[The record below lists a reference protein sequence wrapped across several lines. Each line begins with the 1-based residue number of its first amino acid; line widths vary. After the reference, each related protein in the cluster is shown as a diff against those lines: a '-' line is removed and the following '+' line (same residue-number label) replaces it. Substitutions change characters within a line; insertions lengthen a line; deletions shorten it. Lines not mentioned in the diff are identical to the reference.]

1 MLHSVPRSCS
11 EKPGLSSP
19 RGVQSVIKRKESH
32 QCNLGVEYLSPI
44 CLRYSWRHDSTEAEA
59 DVSNP
64 SAIPLISILCHKPT
78 TLCSAPS
85 KTTYLE
91 DFDGMAVAVIGL
103 ASNILQLI
111 ECGNK
116 VIMIAKELHGSGQ
129 DATQANE
136 NATFVAQEMRELSL
150 RIINDLP
157 KSNLTDDE
165 EAMCRLAQ
173 QCSQL
178 SNKLL
183 VLLDSL
189 KVGNPKRKRDM
200 VTAVFRNMRKRSE
213 RDQLQADLDN
223 HRKQLHVQINA
234 MSRSDLTRRLEHAL
248 NTLSMSRQDILYLR
262 DHVQKLQQKSM
273 IDSANM
279 MAFLRQLQEVVEV
292 PLRQL
297 VILQSIRDPRMHDRF
312 ENIDPAHRKTFE
324 WLLHGPENLQD
335 DGDQECTEDNGQN
348 QTPDVGE
355 ETTYIQAKRRQHKEF
370 VAWLQAANVSLPDEV
385 PSLDTSSNEP
395 RFVSSCRGSIF
406 RITGKPGAGKSTLMK
421 FLCES
426 DTTLDY
432 LKTWSGDKHLI
443 CAKAFFWRLGIDEQK
458 NLSGLIN
465 CLLYQILK
473 AAPELIPIAFP
484 SAWRSDLMSHFPFE
498 PNGTQAFDILLRSGR
513 VFEKHKAIFFIDGLD
528 EFKGPPLDLVR
539 KIIDWAT
546 SNPTDL
552 KICVSSRQWNEFEV
566 GFDGYPSLRIHE
578 WTRDDI
584 KIFVTDRFGEICDL
598 STSVNK
604 LDLNTL
610 ADIVVD
616 KAEGVFLWVRVVL
629 AAIEQGVLN
638 DDDFQD
644 LREKVTAFPSELND
658 LYQYLFDSI
667 QERDRQR
674 AFEILMLTYYGGT
687 SEPQALLRYKFLSDI
702 SKDPDFATKLSM
714 RPLQEEELKRSL
726 TIAGRQ
732 INGKCKGFLEIS
744 PTKREYHR
752 GDEDVKFMHSTVTEF
767 LSRPNI
773 RKVIDER
780 LININIFDLICQSF
794 VAFAKSIDTDEFYS
808 QPIHENER
816 FPWDDGDEGCPFIVQ
831 LNNIIGTCIRGSGPI
846 TCRIF
851 TFLGQIE
858 QIIGQRLQ
866 KRLDNSQRITLEN
879 DIMYRHRPDYCSS
892 TPFIFWI
899 LPTQLCKVLAARHLL
914 FEYFDNDGQCDIRTL
929 YQDDPVSMKQIVNSV
944 ISGLSEKVYS
954 LRAFRMLEILFRNG
968 QSPTVQIELYHLDG
982 ETNSEWYLWDWIL
995 RRLIFIGSPIEKLVY
1010 RGSDYEKGFGYRL
1023 IELCLRYGAG
1033 ENFTLTFGPCY
1044 EVIGADRLV
1053 VQVHGGDS
1061 NGRRTDI
1068 DVRQFRDICVD
1079 YHLDIVRY
1087 ARKKDGVLTLRDLL
1101 AYCFPHDFH
1110 RLYELLDKHPVS
1122 LTTERADESLN
1133 SDLSVMPILFPEE
1146 NRYFDEEPDELKR
1159 GYYGDEKKPR
1169 HCRQCLV
1176 HSEKC
1181 FEDFEARL
1189 RDKESGSIP
1198 DKPRCE
1204 PTMNDTV

>member
-1 MLHSVPRSCS
+1 M
-11 EKPGLSSP
+11 E
-19 RGVQSVIKRKESH
+19 
-32 QCNLGVEYLSPI
+32 
-44 CLRYSWRHDSTEAEA
+44 
-59 DVSNP
+59 
-64 SAIPLISILCHKPT
+64 
-78 TLCSAPS
+78 
-85 KTTYLE
+85 
-91 DFDGMAVAVIGL
+91 AVAVVGL

-111 ECGNK
+111 ECGYK
-116 VIMIAKELHGSGQ
+116 VIVMAKELHGSGQ
-129 DATQANE
+129 EATQANE

-150 RIINDLP
+150 RIMNDLP

-189 KVGNPKRKRDM
+189 KVRNPKSKRDM
-200 VTAVFRNMRKRSE
+200 VTAVFRNMRKGGE
-213 RDQLQADLDN
+213 RDQLQAYLDN
-223 HRKQLHVQINA
+223 YRKQLHVQMNS
-234 MSRSDLTRRLEHAL
+234 MSRSDIIRRLEH
-248 NTLSMSRQDILYLR
+248 TLSTVSMSRQEILYLR

-292 PLRQL
+292 PLRQFA
-297 VILQSIRDPRMHDRF
+297 ILQSMRYPGMHDRF

-324 WLLHGPENLQD
+324 WLLHGPENSQD
-335 DGDQECTEDNGQN
+335 DGEQEDTEDNSRSR
-348 QTPDVGE
+348 TLDVE
-355 ETTYIQAKRRQHKEF
+355 EKTTYIQAKYRQHKEF
-370 VAWLQAANVSLPDEV
+370 VAWLQAANVSPPDDV
-385 PSLDTSSNEP
+385 ISLDTSLNEP
-395 RFVSSCRGSIF
+395 CLARSCRGNIF

-432 LKTWSGDKHLI
+432 LKAWSGEKHLI
-443 CAKAFFWRLGIDEQK
+443 CARAFFWRLGIDEQK
-458 NLSGLIN
+458 NLPGFTN
-465 CLLYQILK
+465 CLLHQILK

-484 SAWRSDLMSHFPFE
+484 SAWRSDFANPIAFD
-498 PNGTQAFDILLRSGR
+498 PNGTRAFDILLRSGR
-513 VFEKHKAIFFIDGLD
+513 TFEKHKMIFFIDGLD
-528 EFKGPPLDLVR
+528 EFEGRPLELVR
-539 KIIDWAT
+539 KIIGWAT

-566 GFDGYPSLRIHE
+566 GFDKYPSLRIHE

-584 KIFVTDRFGEICDL
+584 KTFVTDRFGEICDL
-598 STSVNK
+598 STSVDK
-604 LDLNTL
+604 HDLNTL
-610 ADIVVD
+610 ADVIVD

-629 AAIEQGVLN
+629 ATIEQGVLN
-638 DDDFQD
+638 GDDFQD

-674 AFEILMLTYYGGT
+674 AFEVLMFTYYGGM

-816 FPWDDGDEGCPFIVQ
+816 FPWDDRVKGCPFIVQ

-858 QIIGQRLQ
+858 QIIGQRLE
-866 KRLDNSQRITLEN
+866 KRLDNSQRIILKNEVMDRNT
-879 DIMYRHRPDYCSS
+879 PDYCSFNS
-892 TPFIFWI
+892 LIFRI
-899 LPTQLCKVLAARHLL
+899 LPTQLSKVLAARHLL

-929 YQDDPVSMKQIVNSV
+929 DRDDPMSMKQIVNSV
-944 ISGLSEKVYS
+944 FSALSGKVYS

-968 QSPTVQIELYHLDG
+968 QSPTVQIKLYRPDG

-995 RRLIFIGSPIEKLVY
+995 RRLIFIGSPIEKSVWFG
-1010 RGSDYEKGFGYRL
+1010 RDPGSDYEKGFGYRL

-1146 NRYFDEEPDELKR
+1146 NRYFDEEPDKLKR
-1159 GYYGDEKKPR
+1159 GYYGGEKKPR

-1189 RDKESGSIP
+1189 RDKESGST

-1204 PTMNDTV
+1204 PTMNDTA